1 VTAAALRAE
10 ILKLRTTKTILGLI
24 GTMVGLVLLIVL
36 LHLLTSKGLPTRS
49 RELSILMEGGVVLG
63 STFAALVGAMS
74 ITSEI
79 RYGTIRPTFLGIPQ
93 RGRVIA
99 AKAITSIAAG
109 LLTGLVAAA
118 LAVAVGA
125 IAITARGDSMQLSGA
140 DYARLIAGGA
150 GAAALLAGIGLGVGA
165 VVRNQVGAI
174 IGLFIW
180 LEIVENVIGD
190 SAPSVA
196 RYLPGDLARGI
207 AGQQAGT
214 LHPLPLPVSLLL
226 LIAYAATA
234 AGIGWR
240 ATTRRDFA

>member
-1 VTAAALRAE
+1 MTAAALRAE
-10 ILKLRTTKTILGLI
+10 ILKLRTTKTILALI
-24 GTMVGLVLLIVL
+24 GSMAGLVLLIVL
-36 LHLLTSKGLPTRS
+36 LHVMASNSVPTRS

-63 STFAALVGAMS
+63 STFAALAGAMS

-93 RGRVIA
+93 RGQVIA

-109 LLTGLVAAA
+109 LLTGLVAAT

-190 SAPSVA
+190 SAPKVA

-214 LHPLPLPVSLLL
+214 QQPLPLAISLLL
-226 LIAYAATA
+226 LIVYAAVA
-234 AGIGWR
+234 AAIGWR
-240 ATTRRDFA
+240 AITHRDLG